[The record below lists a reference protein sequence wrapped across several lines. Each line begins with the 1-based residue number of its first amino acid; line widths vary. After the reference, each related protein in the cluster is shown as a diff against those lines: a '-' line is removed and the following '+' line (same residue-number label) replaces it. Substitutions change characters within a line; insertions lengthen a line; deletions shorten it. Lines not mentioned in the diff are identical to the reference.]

1 MYGQEAI
8 LPMEMSLNAIRFAR
22 QNNLTA
28 SEYHDLMMNN
38 SDEVTDKGMIAL
50 KGIEK
55 DKLAVVKTYNKVK
68 AKSF

>member
-8 LPMEMSLNAIRFAR
+8 LPMEMNLNVIRFAR
-22 QNNLTA
+22 QNDITA
-28 SEYHDLMMNN
+28 SEYHDLMMDNI
-38 SDEVTDKGMIAL
+38 DEVIDKGLIAL

-55 DKLAVVKTYNKVK
+55 DKLTVVKTYNKVK